1 MKKQKVR
8 LLVVMSDSQSIKGGS
23 TVSWIHHRCGERKLE
38 LSRRRMREN
47 VLGRFKF
54 IKTCVLARELCL
66 LVRTNRMA
74 FNAKDAHD
82 CCAYISMLCNEAGCK
97 EPSDLCSKAAEAVLT
112 SEEKYLEIC
121 GQSCLK
127 CGESRRPV
135 PPKRPKRSTYVA

>member
-1 MKKQKVR
+1 MKKLKVR
-8 LLVVMSDSQSIKGGS
+8 LLVVMLDSQSIKGGS
-23 TVSWIHHRCGERKLE
+23 IVIWIYHHCGEKKLE

-74 FNAKDAHD
+74 FNVKDVHN
-82 CCAYISMLCNEAGCK
+82 CCAYVATLCREAGCK

-121 GQSCLK
+121 RQSCLK

-135 PPKRPKRSTYVA
+135 PTKRPKRNSYVA